1 MAERV
6 DQVLGGRDVLRGQIY
21 PTADGKGITPPASII
36 PNVMAAKAIYF
47 KFRAEHVKRID
58 LYSKIEG
65 LIAGNPPYNVGE
77 LQKFGLQHIA
87 NFNTLDARA
96 LYKKGAL
103 AYWNLLNQAEMIAR
117 ISLHYPGVR
126 GKAPELV
133 EFSDILSRHFDTV
146 VRSWPSFNTLMNMH
160 SAQLVKLG
168 ISPIYWPDERDWR
181 WRVID
186 LPKFFVQDQAQSDL
200 EQLTAVCMES
210 FFTVQYLFEVYEEIK
225 DIPKG
230 QTPWDKDELAKLL
243 LHLANTHAKTNYEF
257 IDFMDMQRRLQNG
270 DVLYDAIFSDSI
282 RIVSLLYKEY
292 DGKIS
297 HYMFHRTYDAGDFI
311 YRHDNQYKSIQ
322 EALVIFTASPGEFT
336 IHSNKGLGHELFS
349 LAQAMNQIDC
359 SIVDTVRWSSTPM
372 VKGLSTGTRDFEAI
386 RFIPGVPTNIGTAEF
401 VQNNMGANIDQMI
414 GGSQYL
420 LQKLQYNIANSG
432 NDPSMPDADKGS
444 LSAPEFRA
452 RTYKE
457 FGVLKNNIAHF
468 YTQFDL
474 VIQNMVAK
482 MLASKKD
489 DPGYEYAEEWKRLCT
504 EDDVP
509 KDIFSMRNLG
519 PSGLPAHIKARAT
532 RVAGDGSTLARLMG
546 LQEMQFLFPTFG
558 PKQSRE
564 YQREYITAT
573 MGADYLPAFMPES
586 GEEDEAA
593 GGASLAG
600 VENAVMQ
607 IGKSAIF
614 SEDNEHESH
623 MATHLA
629 LGTDTIQQ
637 IQQQQIDA
645 VEADKIFT
653 NLIPHMAEHYAS
665 IVKSP
670 FSQGAKAKVEQPFK
684 QIAEYAKLNRKNAE
698 SMVQAR
704 IKKQQEEQAANQQ
717 MFSEEQRKN
726 IQATNEERRKDLK
739 VQSQVQRAKEASDT
753 RATVAREK
761 IQKDAENERL
771 RISLDHSNKR
781 METLN
786 SIENNNLEQNRELL
800 DGMNGSTPAPGDI
813 EGMPPGVGRM

>member
-1 MAERV
+1 MCADRL
-6 DQVLGGRDVLRGQIY
+6 DAVLGGRDVLRGQI
-21 PTADGKGITPPASII
+21 TLTDGGKLSAPSNIVKT
-36 PNVMAAKAIYF
+36 VTAAKMIYF

-65 LIAGNPPYNVGE
+65 LIAGNPPYDPVE
-77 LQKFGLQHIA
+77 LQKFGLLHIA
-87 NFNTLDARA
+87 NFNTLDARS
-96 LYKKGAL
+96 LYKRGAL
-103 AYWNLLNQAEMIAR
+103 AYWNLLNQAENIVKFM
-117 ISLHYPGVR
+117 LTYPGEE
-126 GKAPELV
+126 GQSPELV
-133 EFSDILSRHFDTV
+133 KYADILSRNFDAV

-186 LPKFFVQDQAQSDL
+186 LAKFFVQDQAQSDV
-200 EQLTAVCMES
+200 EQLTAVCVES
-210 FFTVQYLFEVYEEIK
+210 FFTVQYLFEVYEAIK

-230 QTPWDKDELAKLL
+230 ESPWDADELAKLL

-270 DVLYDAIFSDSI
+270 DVCYDAIFSDSI

-311 YRHDNQYKSIQ
+311 YRYDNQYKSMQ

-336 IHSNKGLGHELFS
+336 IHSNRGLGHELFS

-420 LQKLQYNIANSG
+420 LNKLQFNIANAG
-432 NDPSMPDADKGS
+432 DDPSQPDADKGS
-444 LSAPEFRA
+444 ISPTQA
-452 RTYKE
+452 RMQSYKE

-468 YTQFDL
+468 YNQFDI
-474 VIQNMVAK
+474 VIRNMVIK
-482 MLASKKD
+482 MLSAKKTDPGHEYADEWKKMCKD
-489 DPGYEYAEEWKRLCT
+489 DG
-504 EDDVP
+504 VP
-509 KDIFSMRNLG
+509 DEIFAMGKLANT
-519 PSGLPAHIKARAT
+519 GLPRHMKVRAS
-532 RVAGDGSTLARLMG
+532 RVAGDGSTLARIMG
-546 LQEMQFLFPTFG
+546 LQEMQFLLPTFG

-573 MGADYLPAFMPES
+573 MGPDYLPAFLPE
-586 GEEDEAA
+586 EAQADEVG

-607 IGKSAIF
+607 MGQSAVF
-614 SEDNEHESH
+614 SEDNEHQSH
-623 MATHLA
+623 MSTHLA
-629 LGTDTIQQ
+629 LGTETIRQL
-637 IQQQQIDA
+637 QQQQSDPIA
-645 VEADKIFT
+645 ADKIFT
-653 NLIPHMAEHYAS
+653 VLVPHTAEHFAS
-665 IVKSP
+665 LKKSP
-670 FSQGAKAKVEQPFK
+670 FSQAFVAQVEKPFK
-684 QIAEYAKLNRKNAE
+684 QIAEYARLNRKNAE
-698 SMVQAR
+698 AMLQAQ
-704 IKKQQEEQAANQQ
+704 IKKQQEEQQQ
-717 MFSEEQRKN
+717 TQQVMTDEQRKDF
-726 IQATNEERRKDLK
+726 QAQKDESRKDLK
-739 VQSQVQRAKEASDT
+739 VQSQVVRAKEASDT
-753 RATVAREK
+753 RAANMKEK
-761 IQKDAENERL
+761 VQKDADNQRL
-771 RISLDHSNKR
+771 KIELDAQNKR
-781 METLN
+781 METAN
-786 SIENNNLEQNRELL
+786 TIENNTLEQNREMLSK
-800 DGMNGSTPAPGDI
+800 MNGVTPAPADI
-813 EGMPPGVGRM
+813 EGMP